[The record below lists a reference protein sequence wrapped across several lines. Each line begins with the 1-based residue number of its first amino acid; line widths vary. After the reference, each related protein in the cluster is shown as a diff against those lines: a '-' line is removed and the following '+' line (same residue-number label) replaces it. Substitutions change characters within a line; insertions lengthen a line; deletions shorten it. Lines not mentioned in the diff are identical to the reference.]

1 MSLSVEQIKEIVDR
15 VAKADDVTEIG
26 PDLATITDTF
36 VDYAS
41 EIERL
46 TADNERLVD
55 DNNRIREINGNLM
68 MKVGERLEVN
78 KLEDTP
84 PANEEKTADEVIEE
98 LKEEDFFN
106 EY

>member
-15 VAKADDVTEIG
+15 VAKAEDVTEIG

-46 TADNERLVD
+46 TSDNERLVE

-68 MKVGERLEVN
+68 MKVGEKLEVD
-78 KLEDTP
+78 KSEDIP
-84 PANEEKTADEVIEE
+84 PANKEKTPDEVIEE
-98 LKEEDFFN
+98 LKEEEFFN
-106 EY
+106 AF

>member
-68 MKVGERLEVN
+68 MKVGEKLEVN
-78 KLEDTP
+78 KPEDTP

>member
-26 PDLATITDTF
+26 PDLVTITDTF

-46 TADNERLVD
+46 TSDNAKLVE

-68 MKVGERLEVN
+68 MKVGEKLEVD
-78 KLEDTP
+78 KPEDIP
-84 PANEEKTADEVIEE
+84 PANDEKLPDEVIEE
-98 LKEEDFFN
+98 LKEEEFFD
-106 EY
+106 EF

>member
-15 VAKADDVTEIG
+15 VAKAGDVTEIG

-46 TADNERLVD
+46 TADNAKLVE

-68 MKVGERLEVN
+68 MKVGEKLEVEKPN
-78 KLEDTP
+78 SDP
-84 PANEEKTADEVIEE
+84 PANDEKTPDEVIEE
-98 LKEEDFFN
+98 LKGEDFFD
-106 EY
+106 EF

>member
-15 VAKADDVTEIG
+15 VAKAEDVTEIG
-26 PDLATITDTF
+26 PDLSTITDTF
-36 VDYAS
+36 GDYAS

-46 TADNERLVD
+46 TADNERLVE

-68 MKVGERLEVN
+68 MKVGE
-78 KLEDTP
+78 KLENGKPEDPP
-84 PANEEKTADEVIEE
+84 PANDEKSPDEVIEE

-106 EY
+106 EF

>member
-1 MSLSVEQIKEIVDR
+1 MSLSVEQIKEIIDR

-68 MKVGERLEVN
+68 MKVGEKLEVN
-78 KLEDTP
+78 KSEDIP
-84 PANEEKTADEVIEE
+84 PENDEKTPDEVIEE

>member
-78 KLEDTP
+78 KPEDTTP
-84 PANEEKTADEVIEE
+84 PNEEKTPDEVIEE

>member
-15 VAKADDVTEIG
+15 VAKAEDVTEIG

-46 TADNERLVD
+46 TKDNERLVE

-68 MKVGERLEVN
+68 MKVGERLEIDKPN
-78 KLEDTP
+78 ETP
-84 PANEEKTADEVIEE
+84 PANEEKTPDEVIEE

-106 EY
+106 GF

>member
-15 VAKADDVTEIG
+15 VAKAEDVTEIG
-26 PDLATITDTF
+26 PDLVTIIDAF

-46 TADNERLVD
+46 TADNERLVE

-68 MKVGERLEVN
+68 MKVGE
-78 KLEDTP
+78 KLEIDKPEDTQT
-84 PANEEKTADEVIEE
+84 ANEEKTPDEVIEE

>member
-15 VAKADDVTEIG
+15 VAKAEDVTEIG
-26 PDLATITDTF
+26 PDLVTITDTF

-46 TADNERLVD
+46 TADNERLVE

-68 MKVGERLEVN
+68 MKVGEKLEVD
-78 KLEDTP
+78 KPEDTP
-84 PANEEKTADEVIEE
+84 PANDEKSPDEVIEE

-106 EY
+106 EF

>member
-15 VAKADDVTEIG
+15 VAKAEDVTEIG
-26 PDLATITDTF
+26 PDLSTITDTF

-46 TADNERLVD
+46 TADNAKLVE

-68 MKVGERLEVN
+68 MKVGEKLEVEKPN
-78 KLEDTP
+78 SDP
-84 PANEEKTADEVIEE
+84 PANDEKTPDEVIEE
-98 LKEEDFFN
+98 LKEEDFFD
-106 EY
+106 EF

>member
-15 VAKADDVTEIG
+15 VARAEDVTEIG

-36 VDYAS
+36 VEYAS

-46 TADNERLVD
+46 TADNERLVE

-68 MKVGERLEVN
+68 MKVGE
-78 KLEDTP
+78 KLEGGKTENTP
-84 PANEEKTADEVIEE
+84 PANEEKTPDEVIEE

-106 EY
+106 EF

>member
-15 VAKADDVTEIG
+15 VAKAEDITEIG

-46 TADNERLVD
+46 TSDNANLVA

-68 MKVGERLEVN
+68 MKVGEKLEVD
-78 KLEDTP
+78 KPEDTS
-84 PANEEKTADEVIEE
+84 PANNEKSPDEVIEE
-98 LKEEDFFN
+98 LKEEDFFD

>member
-15 VAKADDVTEIG
+15 VAKAEDVTEIG

-46 TADNERLVD
+46 TADNARLVE
-55 DNNRIREINGNLM
+55 DNDRIREINGNLM
-68 MKVGERLEVN
+68 MKVGE
-78 KLEDTP
+78 KLEFDKSEDTSSDDD
-84 PANEEKTADEVIEE
+84 EKSPEEVIEE
-98 LKEEDFFN
+98 LKEEEFFD
-106 EY
+106 EF

>member
-15 VAKADDVTEIG
+15 VAKAEDVTEIG

-46 TADNERLVD
+46 TADNAKLVE

-68 MKVGERLEVN
+68 MKVGEKLEVEKPN
-78 KLEDTP
+78 SDP
-84 PANEEKTADEVIEE
+84 PTNDEKTPDEVIEE
-98 LKEEDFFN
+98 LKGEDFFD
-106 EY
+106 EF

>member
-26 PDLATITDTF
+26 PDLVTITDTF

-46 TADNERLVD
+46 TSDNAKLVE

-68 MKVGERLEVN
+68 MKVGEKLEVD
-78 KLEDTP
+78 KPEDIP
-84 PANEEKTADEVIEE
+84 PANDEKSPDEVIEE
-98 LKEEDFFN
+98 LKEEEFFD
-106 EY
+106 EF

>member
-15 VAKADDVTEIG
+15 VAKAEDVTEIG

-46 TADNERLVD
+46 TTDNARLID

-68 MKVGERLEVN
+68 MKVGEKLEVEN
-78 KLEDTP
+78 PRTP
-84 PANEEKTADEVIEE
+84 RPPRTKRH
-98 LKEEDFFN
+98 LMK
-106 EY
+106 

>member
-26 PDLATITDTF
+26 PDLVTITDTI

-46 TADNERLVD
+46 TSDNAKLVE

-68 MKVGERLEVN
+68 MKVGEKLEVD
-78 KLEDTP
+78 KPEDIP
-84 PANEEKTADEVIEE
+84 PANDEKSPDEVIEE
-98 LKEEDFFN
+98 LKEEEFFD
-106 EY
+106 EF

>member
-15 VAKADDVTEIG
+15 VAKAEDVTEIG

-46 TADNERLVD
+46 TADNERLVE

-68 MKVGERLEVN
+68 MKVGEKLEVD
-78 KLEDTP
+78 KPEDAP
-84 PANEEKTADEVIEE
+84 PANDEKSPDEVIEE

>member
-46 TADNERLVD
+46 TGENARLVD

-68 MKVGERLEVN
+68 MKVGEKLEVN
-78 KLEDTP
+78 NPESDP
-84 PANEEKTADEVIEE
+84 PANDEKSPDEVIEE
-98 LKEEDFFN
+98 LKEEEFFD
-106 EY
+106 EF

>member
-78 KLEDTP
+78 KPEDIP
-84 PANEEKTADEVIEE
+84 PVNEEKTADEVIEE

>member
-26 PDLATITDTF
+26 PDLVTITDTF

-46 TADNERLVD
+46 TSDNAKLVE

-68 MKVGERLEVN
+68 MKVGEKLEVD
-78 KLEDTP
+78 KPEDIP
-84 PANEEKTADEVIEE
+84 PANDKKSPDEVIEE
-98 LKEEDFFN
+98 LKEEEFFD
-106 EY
+106 EF

>member
-26 PDLATITDTF
+26 PDLVTITDTF

-46 TADNERLVD
+46 TSDNAKLVE

-68 MKVGERLEVN
+68 MKVGEKLEVD
-78 KLEDTP
+78 KPEDIP
-84 PANEEKTADEVIEE
+84 PANDEKSPDEVVEE
-98 LKEEDFFN
+98 LKEEEFFD
-106 EY
+106 EF

>member
-26 PDLATITDTF
+26 PDLVTITDTF

-46 TADNERLVD
+46 TSDNAKLVE

-68 MKVGERLEVN
+68 MKVGEKLEVD
-78 KLEDTP
+78 KPEDIP
-84 PANEEKTADEVIEE
+84 PANDEKTPDEVIEE
-98 LKEEDFFN
+98 LKEEEFFD
-106 EY
+106 EF

>member
-1 MSLSVEQIKEIVDR
+1 MSLSVEQIREIVDR
-15 VAKADDVTEIG
+15 VAQAEDVTEIG

-46 TADNERLVD
+46 TADNERLVE

-68 MKVGERLEVN
+68 MKVGERLEID
-78 KLEDTP
+78 KPEDTP
-84 PANEEKTADEVIEE
+84 HDNEEKTPDEVIEE
-98 LKEEDFFN
+98 LKEEEFFN
-106 EY
+106 AF

>member
-1 MSLSVEQIKEIVDR
+1 MSLTVEQIKEIVDR
-15 VAKADDVTEIG
+15 VAKAEDVTEIG

-46 TADNERLVD
+46 TAENANLVD

-68 MKVGERLEVN
+68 MKVGEKLEVD
-78 KLEDTP
+78 KPDDTP
-84 PANEEKTADEVIEE
+84 PANDEKSPDEVIDE
-98 LKEEDFFN
+98 LKEEDFFD

>member
-15 VAKADDVTEIG
+15 VAKAKDVTEIG

-46 TADNERLVD
+46 TAENASLVD

-68 MKVGERLEVN
+68 MKVGEKLEVE
-78 KLEDTP
+78 KPEDIP
-84 PANEEKTADEVIEE
+84 PANDEKTPDEVIEE
-98 LKEEDFFN
+98 LKEEEFFD
-106 EY
+106 EF

>member
-15 VAKADDVTEIG
+15 VANAEDVTEIG
-26 PDLATITDTF
+26 PDLVTITDTF

-46 TADNERLVD
+46 TSDNAKLVE

-68 MKVGERLEVN
+68 MKVGEKLEVD
-78 KLEDTP
+78 KPEYIP
-84 PANEEKTADEVIEE
+84 PANDKKSPDEVIEE
-98 LKEEDFFN
+98 LKEEEFFD
-106 EY
+106 EF